1 MQDYGLV
8 SIITPSYNS
17 EAFIEETITSILA
30 QTYTN
35 WELLITDDCST
46 DRSIE
51 IIKQYCQQ
59 DKRIKLF
66 QLSQN
71 SGAGICR
78 NTSIEAAQGRFIA
91 FCDSDDCWYP
101 QKLEKQLAFMHKK
114 KAALSYTAY
123 MTCNEASQITGIVI
137 GRKEESFFS
146 MQCDDGIGCLTAIY
160 DTQEV
165 GKVFMPE
172 LRKRQDWGL
181 WLKIM
186 KQCKK
191 AYGMKEPLAIY
202 RIRKNS
208 ISRNKLS
215 LVKFNLN
222 VYRKVLGFSLPKAYC
237 YFFFLFLPTYFS
249 KKIFL
254 RYLNR

>member
-1 MQDYGLV
+1 MQDYCLV

-35 WELLITDDCST
+35 WELLITDDYST

-51 IIKQYCQQ
+51 IIKRYCQQ

-71 SGAGICR
+71 RGAGICR
-78 NTSIEAAQGRFIA
+78 NTSIEAAQVRFIA

-137 GRKEESFFS
+137 GRK
-146 MQCDDGIGCLTAIY
+146 
-160 DTQEV
+160 
-165 GKVFMPE
+165 
-172 LRKRQDWGL
+172 
-181 WLKIM
+181 
-186 KQCKK
+186 
-191 AYGMKEPLAIY
+191 
-202 RIRKNS
+202 
-208 ISRNKLS
+208 
-215 LVKFNLN
+215 
-222 VYRKVLGFSLPKAYC
+222 
-237 YFFFLFLPTYFS
+237 
-249 KKIFL
+249 
-254 RYLNR
+254 